1 MSRAFLVQEH
11 CLAQFIGKEVAWFCD
26 YSVPPKRTL
35 PESTPRGA
43 NQMRLDRTGH
53 RFPRALGSDW
63 RMRQAKYRGHHTVSF
78 MLSMNEPGDDL
89 PLSRIVIDVW

>member
-1 MSRAFLVQEH
+1 MSGAFLVQEH

-26 YSVPPKRTL
+26 YTVPPKRTL

-63 RMRQAKYRGHHTVSF
+63 RMRQAKYRGHLAPPGHHAVSF
-78 MLSMNEPGDDL
+78 M
-89 PLSRIVIDVW
+89 PLYERTRR